1 MKSQT
6 RADLAMTAAIV
17 FLGSALIFSG
27 FSLLRLHWSGRPQAL
42 ALDLPEVLGVA
53 AAGIGIA
60 LLCWWCFALACACLS
75 AVAHKLGAHRLS
87 AVTAGLSP
95 AFMRRVVAAVV
106 GINLLT
112 APLAGAAQGPGID
125 PLWHAQTVAT
135 APVAAGATGAA
146 SGATAVAS
154 AAAVAG
160 QNPLAPEPP
169 VDPLWVPNA
178 PETDPDLL
186 IRQPPRSD
194 PDHSDSGT
202 SDSFD
207 PETGDVVVKSGDTL
221 WGIVAQ
227 ALGPYSSDVDVA
239 LAWPQWY
246 STNRATIGAD
256 PNLILPGQVLHAP
269 ASY

>member
-6 RADLAMTAAIV
+6 RADLAMTVAIV
-17 FLGSALIFSG
+17 FLGGALIFSG

-42 ALDLPEVLGVA
+42 SLDLPELLGVA
-53 AAGIGIA
+53 GAGIGIA
-60 LLCWWCFALACACLS
+60 LLCWWCFALFCACLS
-75 AVAHKLGAHRLS
+75 AVAHKLGAPHLS

-125 PLWHAQTVAT
+125 PLWQSQIFAA
-135 APVAAGATGAA
+135 APAV
-146 SGATAVAS
+146 SGATTATAGMVSQDPLVS
-154 AAAVAG
+154 A
-160 QNPLAPEPP
+160 PP
-169 VDPLWVPNA
+169 VDPLWVPNT
-178 PETDPDLL
+178 PEVAPDLL
-186 IRQPPRSD
+186 IRQPPRTD
-194 PDHSDSGT
+194 PGNGGPGT
-202 SDSFD
+202 AETFH
-207 PETGDVVVKSGDTL
+207 PETGDVVVRNGDTL
-221 WGIVAQ
+221 WGIVAE

-246 STNRATIGAD
+246 SANRTTIGAD

-269 ASY
+269 GSY

>member
-17 FLGSALIFSG
+17 FLGGALIFSG
-27 FSLLRLHWSGRPQAL
+27 FSLLRLHWSGRPQTMS
-42 ALDLPEVLGVA
+42 LDLPELLGVA
-53 AAGIGIA
+53 GAGIGIA
-60 LLCWWCFALACACLS
+60 LLSWWCFALLCAFLS
-75 AVAHKLGAHRLS
+75 AVAHKLGASRLS

-112 APLAGAAQGPGID
+112 APLAGAAQGPSVD
-125 PLWHAQTVAT
+125 PLRQAQIFAT
-135 APVAAGATGAA
+135 APSTSIG
-146 SGATAVAS
+146 S
-154 AAAVAG
+154 AATEGMVS
-160 QNPLAPEPP
+160 QDPLVSAPP
-169 VDPLWVPNA
+169 VDPLWVPNT
-178 PETDPDLL
+178 PEVEPDLL
-186 IRQPPRSD
+186 IRQPPRND
-194 PDHSDSGT
+194 PGQSDSGT
-202 SDSFD
+202 AETFH

-221 WGIVAQ
+221 WGIVAE

-246 STNRATIGAD
+246 STNRTIIGAD

-269 ASY
+269 SSY

>member
-6 RADLAMTAAIV
+6 RADLAMTTAIV

-42 ALDLPEVLGVA
+42 VALDLPEVLGVA

-60 LLCWWCFALACACLS
+60 LLCWWCFALVCACVS

-125 PLWHAQTVAT
+125 PLWQAQTVASD
-135 APVAAGATGAA
+135 A
-146 SGATAVAS
+146 AVAS
-154 AAAVAG
+154 
-160 QNPLAPEPP
+160 QDPLASEPP

-186 IRQPPRSD
+186 IRQPPRTD
-194 PDHSDSGT
+194 PGHSGSGT
-202 SDSFD
+202 AESFD